1 MVESATIFLPI
12 KNKKHSLSESIAYQ
26 IVDYIYMQQMEVGNQ
41 LPSMNVLSD
50 LLGVSRS
57 SIREAIKLL
66 NAWGVVTVKH
76 GIGIFVS
83 GTTDDRLMVQF
94 WVSAEQNK
102 KTLLHLHQIREALEP
117 YIAALA
123 AVNAKPEDIQ
133 KFEKTSQKMDQI
145 RNDVIRFLP
154 IDEDFHADLAEATGN
169 PLFSVVLSPI
179 IQLINLVKWE
189 TLKSQGSANAAFDEH
204 QRVIQHVKE
213 GSADGARSAMKSL
226 LDITW
231 QVTPPVSFTED
242 DYFKTLAT
250 KHPALSDQV
259 AHQILRLI
267 ISKELKPGDR
277 LPSLDDLCDSL
288 GVSRTSVREG
298 LKLLNAWGVIEIK
311 RGIGTFVTDSLV
323 NMLQVPLKIS
333 AERGEQMVLK
343 LHQVREAL
351 EPSIAGIAARE
362 ASKKQLRKIEFAL
375 DRMTNTP
382 ENSEDFILYDLEF
395 HSSIAEATG
404 NKLFL
409 IIIYPIINLLQ
420 DTLKLAIK
428 PSGARERAQKYHHEI
443 FAQIKARNSTGAQQE
458 MQEHLN
464 QSWNE
469 IQVGIDKDLIII

>member
-1 MVESATIFLPI
+1 MVENKTIFLPI
-12 KNKKHSLSESIAYQ
+12 KNKKYSLSESIAYQ
-26 IVDYIYMQQMEVGNQ
+26 IIDFIKTQQIEFGSQ
-41 LPSMNVLSD
+41 LPSIIELSD
-50 LLGVSRS
+50 LLGVSKS
-57 SIREAIKLL
+57 SIRESIKLL

-76 GIGIFVS
+76 GIGTFVS
-83 GTTDDRLMVQF
+83 GTADDRLMVQF
-94 WVSAEQNK
+94 WISAEQNK

-117 YIAALA
+117 YIAGLA
-123 AVNAKPEDIQ
+123 ALNAKPQDIQ
-133 KFEKTSQKMDQI
+133 KFEKTSQRMDQI

-154 IDEDFHADLAEATGN
+154 IDEEFHADLAEATGN
-169 PLFSVVLSPI
+169 PLFSVMLSPI
-179 IQLINLVKWE
+179 IQLINEVKWN

-204 QRVIQHVKE
+204 QRVIQQVKE
-213 GSADGARSAMKSL
+213 GSAEGARLAMQSL

-231 QVTPPVSFTED
+231 QVTPLVSFTEN
-242 DYFKTLAT
+242 DYFKTLAA

-311 RGIGTFVTDSLV
+311 RGTGTFVTDSVV
-323 NMLQVPLKIS
+323 NVLHVPLKIS

-351 EPSIAGIAARE
+351 EPNIAEIAARE
-362 ASKKQLRKIEFAL
+362 ASKEHLKEIKFAL
-375 DRMTNTP
+375 DRMTDTP
-382 ENSEDFILYDLEF
+382 ENSEDFIHYDLEF

-409 IIIYPIINLLQ
+409 IIIYPIIDLLQ
-420 DTLKLAIK
+420 DTLKLAVK
-428 PSGARERAQKYHHEI
+428 PSGARERAQRYHHEI
-443 FAQIKARNSTGAQQE
+443 FAQIKARNPEGARKV

-469 IQVGIDKDLIII
+469 IQVGIDKELIVI